1 MQGGAWGSR
10 PGGQGSALP
19 SRPACPPQGIPAPP
33 IPGPAVGMLTPHHC
47 PLAALPGPRWRAA
60 LSPHIHVC
68 GPGWHLPWPPPRSGA
83 CWPAP
88 WGDPT
93 PRWPAVLCMF
103 TEAAGL
109 GSGCF
114 LGLQAPLSPIV
125 CSEQGKEEGQ
135 APQSPRQPWSLEGP
149 GGGWDQDCRFSAP
162 CPSCRSLWQ
171 GVLGTLACPVCP
183 LVPGLPSTPR
193 DPGHSK
199 GGGHRCDH
207 PWLQSQCPGKK
218 EGTQIPLP
226 LRAPCSSF
234 ISPRPHT

>member
-10 PGGQGSALP
+10 PGGQGSALR
-19 SRPACPPQGIPAPP
+19 SWPACPPQGIPAPP

-103 TEAAGL
+103 TEATGL

-149 GGGWDQDCRFSAP
+149 GGAWRRVGSRLPLLCSVP
-162 CPSCRSLWQ
+162 LMPIP
-171 GVLGTLACPVCP
+171 LAMGPGH
-183 LVPGLPSTPR
+183 PGLPCLPISSWLAFYPQGSW
-193 DPGHSK
+193 PLK
-199 GGGHRCDH
+199 G
-207 PWLQSQCPGKK
+207 W
-218 EGTQIPLP
+218 
-226 LRAPCSSF
+226 RAQL
-234 ISPRPHT
+234 